1 MTTTATGRL
10 TPEELREQH
19 GLEIY
24 ETIQGLT
31 GKHPERGI
39 VKSEFHEEILGV
51 ERGQVVA
58 MPPANPTPKDTRVR
72 WNRQGYEPQWAY
84 RVEGPHWQADL
95 FISAEKEALGSPVY
109 DLFDRLEEIIPDMK
123 RAVEETPPWTQE
135 HNTMGRNIKRILE
148 GGGQDR
154 SLEGRHGLHQRYG

>member
-1 MTTTATGRL
+1 MTTRTGRL

-39 VKSEFHEEILGV
+39 VKREFHEEILGV
-51 ERGQVVA
+51 ERGQVLA
-58 MPPANPTPKDTRVR
+58 MPPANPNPRDTQVR
-72 WNRQGYEPQWAY
+72 WNRERYKPQWVY

-95 FISAEKEALGSPVY
+95 FIQRRE
-109 DLFDRLEEIIPDMK
+109 
-123 RAVEETPPWTQE
+123 
-135 HNTMGRNIKRILE
+135 RNPGKPGIRPIRPARRNRPGYEE
-148 GGGQDR
+148 GGGRNPALDTGTQHD
-154 SLEGRHGLHQRYG
+154 GRGT